1 MRIAI
6 DTGGTFTDCVYLNNG
21 APAVLKLLSTPGDP
35 AKSVLEAI
43 RAITAR
49 VRAGLQ
55 ARPSGARN
63 SECLEVR
70 HGTTIG
76 TNALLERKGARVA
89 FMTTSGFED
98 TIAIGRQARQDL
110 YNWMATPKPC
120 LVPPELRFGVN
131 ERVSAEGEILISP
144 SAQELAEL
152 SEKVRLSGAESIA
165 ISLLFSFAN
174 PKNEKQVAAA
184 FRQGL
189 CASDTVVEQTPPT
202 SNPMEA
208 HNPEVGAR
216 NVSEKSVRRTQAQPN
231 LPISI
236 SHEILPEFR
245 EYERAATV
253 VVNAY
258 LAPKAG
264 GYVHRLESAFQN
276 EHGGSLYV
284 MQSSGGI
291 ISGKLAASEPVRTV
305 LSGPA
310 GGVIGAH
317 RVATVAG
324 FENIIGFDMG
334 GTSTDVSLIDS
345 SGPRTTSEARISEI
359 PISVPMLDIHTV
371 GAGGGSLAWFD
382 RGGILH
388 VGPASAGADP
398 GPICYGRG
406 EQPTVTDAN
415 LVLGRLDPELSLA
428 GTVHLDE
435 ERTRRFI
442 DRERGPIS
450 SLHEFAAGIIRVAE
464 AEMEKA
470 IRLISVERGHDP
482 REFTLVCF
490 GGAGPLHACSLARAL
505 GIPRVF
511 VPAMPGA
518 LSALG
523 ILMSDVVR
531 DYSRTVMI
539 ELTAQ
544 DEVPAEVSFAPFAR
558 PSRTLRLNAS
568 DHKASA
574 KVAEKLSG
582 LDQMRSFLEPQFAE
596 LETKAA
602 AEFHREGLTGV
613 AARSVDLRYA
623 GQGYE
628 LNIPF
633 AATMLNDFHAA
644 HRKRYGHADETRSVE
659 AVNVRLRM
667 IARSEQISFPRS
679 QRGPSKCGQAITK
692 QKKVMF
698 EGEWIHTP
706 ILQRDLLVP
715 GNEFAGPA
723 IVHEYS
729 ATTVVPPG
737 CTVGIDEYS
746 NLVIKV

>member
-6 DTGGTFTDCVYLNNG
+6 DTGGTFTDCVYLQDG
-21 APAVLKLLSTPGDP
+21 KLAVLKVLSTPDDP
-35 AKSVLEAI
+35 ARSVLEAI
-43 RAITAR
+43 RQITAR
-49 VRAGLQ
+49 VGAALQ
-55 ARPSGARN
+55 ARP
-63 SECLEVR
+63 EVR

-89 FMTTSGFED
+89 FVTTEGFED
-98 TIAIGRQARQDL
+98 TIAIGRQARQHL
-110 YNWMATPKPC
+110 YDWMAAPAPC
-120 LVPPELRFGVN
+120 IVPPELRFGLP
-131 ERVSAEGEILISP
+131 ERVSAEGESLREP
-144 SAQELAEL
+144 AEEDLAEL
-152 SEKVRLSGAESIA
+152 REKVRASGAESIA
-165 ISLLFSFAN
+165 LSLLFSFAN
-174 PKNEKQVAAA
+174 TENEK
-184 FRQGL
+184 RLSTCLRELG
-189 CASDTVVEQTPPT
+189 
-202 SNPMEA
+202 
-208 HNPEVGAR
+208 
-216 NVSEKSVRRTQAQPN
+216 
-231 LPISI
+231 LPISV

-264 GYVHRLESAFQN
+264 GYVQRLESAIQS
-276 EHGGSLYV
+276 EHVGALCV

-291 ISGKLAASEPVRTV
+291 ISGKVAANEPVRTV

-317 RVATVAG
+317 RVARMGG

-334 GTSTDVSLIDS
+334 GTSTDVSLIDAA
-345 SGPRTTSEARISEI
+345 GPRTSGEARVSEI

-382 RGGILH
+382 RGGILR

-415 LVLGRLDPELSLA
+415 LILGRLDPDLDLA
-428 GTVHLDE
+428 GTVRLDE
-435 ERTRRFI
+435 TRTLRLM
-442 DRERGPIS
+442 DQARGPVV
-450 SLHEFAAGIIRVAE
+450 SLEEFAAGIVRVAE

-505 GIPRVF
+505 GIPRVL

-539 ELTAQ
+539 PLAPDQRFSDKITAANSAQ
-544 DEVPAEVSFAPFAR
+544 SP
-558 PSRTLRLNAS
+558 RTRRS
-568 DHKASA
+568 KAFDRRERRDSTEG
-574 KVAEKLSG
+574 AEKPSSSGMPG
-582 LDQMRSFLEPQFAE
+582 LDCLTLLEPYFVE
-596 LETKAA
+596 LEAKGS
-602 AEFHREGLTGV
+602 AEFREQGIAGV
-613 AARSVDLRYA
+613 ATRSADLRYA

-628 LNIPF
+628 LNV
-633 AATMLNDFHAA
+633 AAGPQMLTDFHAA
-644 HRKRYGHADETRSVE
+644 HRKRYGHADESRRVE
-659 AVNVRLRM
+659 VVNVRVRM
-667 IARSEQISFPRS
+667 IAASEEIKFERQT
-679 QRGPSKCGQAITK
+679 QGGPNCDHAIVK
-692 QKKVMF
+692 RKRVMF
-698 EGEWIHTP
+698 DGEWLDAP
-706 ILQRDLLVP
+706 VFQRDLLSP
-715 GNEFAGPA
+715 GNRFEGPA

-737 CTVGIDEYS
+737 CAVQVDEYS
-746 NLVIKV
+746 NLVILV